1 MKKIHYQLEQEIKS
15 HPDDRF
21 NVLITTRSGFDP
33 DDLELDNYKVLMS
46 NIIVSKIDAKK
57 ITELSKNQDVLS
69 IEKDTEMEVL

>member
-15 HPDDRF
+15 HPEDHF
-21 NVLITTRSGFDP
+21 NVLITTRSGSDP
-33 DDLELDNYKVLMS
+33 DNLELDDYKVLMN

-57 ITELSKNQDVLS
+57 ITELSKRQDVLS